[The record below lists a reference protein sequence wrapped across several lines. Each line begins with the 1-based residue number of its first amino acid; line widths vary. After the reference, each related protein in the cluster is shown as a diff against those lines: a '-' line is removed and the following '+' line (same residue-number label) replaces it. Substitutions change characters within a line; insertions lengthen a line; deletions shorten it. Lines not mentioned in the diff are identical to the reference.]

1 MIVKLCDRESVI
13 ERELVRR
20 VLALGG
26 RCDKVQVIGQRGFFD
41 RLIVLPGGRII
52 FAETKRPRGGRMTEH
67 QRQYRDSY
75 KALGAA
81 VALVKTSADIDE
93 LLKT

>member
-1 MIVKLCDRESVI
+1 MAVKLSDKESVV
-13 ERELVRR
+13 ERELVAR

-41 RLIVLPGGRII
+41 RLIVLPGRIV
-52 FAETKRPRGGRMTEH
+52 FAELKRPRGGRMTEH

-75 KALGAA
+75 RSLGVE
-81 VALVKTSADIDE
+81 VALVKTSADIDA